1 MLAITRFFQNILS
14 VIQGVFK
21 GEVHFLCD
29 DCKYDYRSACHRSER
44 PNARKCP
51 DYKRR

>member
-14 VIQGVFK
+14 MIQGVFK
-21 GEVHFLCD
+21 DEGCFLCD
-29 DCKYDYRSACHRSER
+29 DCKYDYRSACHRPER